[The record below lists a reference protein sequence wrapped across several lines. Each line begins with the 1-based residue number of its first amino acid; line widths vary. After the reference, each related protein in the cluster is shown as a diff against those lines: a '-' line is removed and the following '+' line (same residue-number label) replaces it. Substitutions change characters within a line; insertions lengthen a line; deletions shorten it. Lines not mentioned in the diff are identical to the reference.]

1 MTLGP
6 ALGYAATMRRQ
17 GQPDWRLLLTLYWI
31 TSFVEGYGV
40 AQVYAFLPNRLQE
53 VGMSTPDIERFVGL
67 LGALFFLTGLPL
79 IPLWGVWA
87 DKYSRKAVIIRSA
100 LVEVGVFAVVAAS
113 REPWQLVI
121 GVMLVAFQL
130 GNTGVMM
137 AAIRDVTPSR
147 RLGLAMGIFA
157 ASSPLGFGAGPALG
171 AVMIDALHMTSG
183 SVFAVAAIM
192 SAAVALML
200 AVGSSEVRPE
210 VVPQGSVLRLA
221 FGAVRGVLS
230 DRIVR
235 WLFLI
240 YGIVFLG
247 RQMSTQYLALL
258 VHDVEHTPLEVAG
271 SVGLVLGVATIVG
284 AALSPLGGWIADRV
298 GFRTVMVVS
307 MGGLALSFAGLPL
320 APTAAWM
327 AVAYALAIAFQAT
340 IGAMVSGLIATEVP
354 AERRSATLNLVFLP
368 LYLGGIAGPALGS
381 TVVGTGLRSVFYLAA
396 LVLAGG
402 LVVAIVFVRRQW
414 SAAGE
419 PSMST
424 VEEHAEP
431 AD

>member
-1 MTLGP
+1 
-6 ALGYAATMRRQ
+6 MRHDS
-17 GQPDWRLLLTLYWI
+17 QPDWRLLLSLFWI

-100 LVEVGVFAVVAAS
+100 LVEVAVFGVIAAS
-113 REPWQLVI
+113 REPWQLVV
-121 GVMLVAFQL
+121 GVLLVAFQL

-137 AAIRDVTPSR
+137 AAIRDVTPPR

-157 ASSPLGFGAGPALG
+157 ASSPLGFGAGPTLG
-171 AVMIDALHMTSG
+171 AMMITQLHTTSG
-183 SVFAVAAIM
+183 TVFAVAAIL

-200 AVGSSEVRPE
+200 AVGSREVRPE
-210 VVPQGSVLRLA
+210 VVPQGSILSLA
-221 FGAVRGVLS
+221 FGAVRGVMS
-230 DRIVR
+230 DSTVR
-235 WLFLI
+235 WLFTI

-258 VHDVEHTPLEVAG
+258 VHDVEHTPLSDAW

-284 AALSPLGGWIADRV
+284 AAFSPIGGWVADRV
-298 GFRTVMVVS
+298 GFRAVMVVA
-307 MGGLALSFAGLPL
+307 MGGLAISFGALPL

-327 AVAYALAIAFQAT
+327 AVAYALAVAFQAS
-340 IGAMVSGLIATEVP
+340 IGAMVSGLLAVEVP

-381 TVVGTGLRSVFYLAA
+381 TVVGSGLRTVFFLAA
-396 LVLAGG
+396 AVLVVG
-402 LVVAIVFVRRQW
+402 LVVAVAFARRGKTVP
-414 SAAGE
+414 AE
-419 PSMST
+419 PSGTDSGA
-424 VEEHAEP
+424 VRGQAET